1 MNRIKIRKLLISVLT
16 SACLAYLGLCAYY
29 YLFQTHIIYY
39 PSKTVEATPKDIGLA
54 YHDLMLTTS
63 DRVAI
68 NAWYVPAPNA
78 RATILF
84 NHGNA
89 GNIGNR
95 LETVRILHG
104 LGANV
109 LIYDYRGFGKSE
121 GSPGEEGTY
130 RDAEAAW
137 EYLVGKEAMAP
148 DRIILWGRSL
158 GSAVA
163 VELAM
168 RKKAGALVVESGFTS
183 VATVAKK
190 VIPYLPVDLLVRHRY
205 ASIEKV
211 SSITAP
217 ALFIHSPYDEVIPFA
232 QGRELFERSASV
244 PKTFLAIKGNHN
256 AGFLV
261 SGRIYTDAIDSFIT
275 QHFGPMA
282 DR

>member
-1 MNRIKIRKLLISVLT
+1 MNHRKIRKVFISVLT
-16 SACLAYLGLCAYY
+16 SACLVYLGLCAYY
-29 YLFQTHIIYY
+29 YLFQTHVMYY
-39 PSKTVEATPKDIGLA
+39 PSKIVSATPKDIGFA
-54 YHDLMLTTS
+54 YRDLTLTTS
-63 DRVAI
+63 DGVAI

-84 NHGNA
+84 SHGNA

-95 LETVRILHG
+95 LETVRILHS

-109 LIYDYRGFGKSE
+109 LLYDYRGFGKSE

-137 EYLVGKEAMAP
+137 EYLVTKEAVSP
-148 DRIILWGRSL
+148 HRLLLWGRSL

-163 VELAM
+163 IELAM

-205 ASIEKV
+205 ASIGKV
-211 SSITAP
+211 SSITLP
-217 ALFIHSPYDEVIPFA
+217 ALFIHSPDDEVIPFA
-232 QGRELFERSASV
+232 QGRELFEQSASV
-244 PKTFLAIKGNHN
+244 PKQFLAIRGSHN

-261 SGRIYTDAIDSFIT
+261 SGRMYTDALDTFIT
-275 QHFGPMA
+275 LHFGPMA
-282 DR
+282 NR

>member
-1 MNRIKIRKLLISVLT
+1 MNIRKLLTSVIT
-16 SACLAYLGLCAYY
+16 SAVLVYLGLSAYY
-29 YLFQTHIIYY
+29 YLFQTHVIYY
-39 PSKTVEATPKDIGLA
+39 PSKTVAATPRDIGLA
-54 YHDLMLTTS
+54 YRDLSLTTS
-63 DRVAI
+63 DGVAI
-68 NAWYVPAPNA
+68 NAWYIPAPHA
-78 RATILF
+78 RATVLF
-84 NHGNA
+84 SHGNA

-109 LIYDYRGFGKSE
+109 LLYDYRGFGKSE

-137 EYLVGKEAMAP
+137 EYLVSKETVAP

-163 VELAM
+163 IELAM

-211 SSITAP
+211 SSITTP
-217 ALFIHSPYDEVIPFA
+217 ALFIHSPDDEVIPFA
-232 QGRELFERSASV
+232 QGQELFERSASV
-244 PKTFLAIKGNHN
+244 PKQFLAIKGSHN

-261 SGRIYTDAIDSFIT
+261 SDRVYTDALDSFIT
-275 QHFGPMA
+275 THFGPMA